1 MEKNPDILTGFTK
14 RNKPTIDS
22 LWQALTESLNA
33 AGPPHKDVN
42 GWKKVITEWKSE
54 IKRKLAHNKI
64 ESRATGGGPFSKYQ
78 LTPNEETI
86 VRLCGISQTI
96 EGILGVSL
104 GTQPVNENLNIPIA
118 GVNVDLSSS
127 SPEEQNINLSYNAS
141 NRQKDTDDIPST
153 SQRQHEINAS
163 VPRRQKLESTADR
176 LKRFLDEE
184 DNKNGDILKK
194 FDQIIELQSKNASS
208 LRRIYQAIGSNN
220 KTVGRAIT
228 ELKDEFVSISTQLLK
243 AIVKKNESKKE
254 QLNLEVLKFEHKRQY
269 NEKKD

>member
-1 MEKNPDILTGFTK
+1 LNLWKKNPDILRGFTK

-33 AGPPHKDVN
+33 AGPPHKDVK
-42 GWKKVITEWKSE
+42 GWKKVMTEWKSG

-141 NRQKDTDDIPST
+141 NRQIDADDIPST

-184 DNKNGDILKK
+184 DKK
-194 FDQIIELQSKNASS
+194 ME
-208 LRRIYQAIGSNN
+208 IY
-220 KTVGRAIT
+220 
-228 ELKDEFVSISTQLLK
+228 
-243 AIVKKNESKKE
+243 
-254 QLNLEVLKFEHKRQY
+254 
-269 NEKKD
+269 